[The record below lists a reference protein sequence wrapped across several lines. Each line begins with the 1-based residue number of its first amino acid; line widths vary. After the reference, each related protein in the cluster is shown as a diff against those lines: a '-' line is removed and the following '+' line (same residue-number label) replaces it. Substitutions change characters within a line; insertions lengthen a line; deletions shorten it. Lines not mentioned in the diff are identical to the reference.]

1 MSDVGKK
8 PRYGLYGGKVYL
20 VSFAFFV
27 FLGAAIIASGVMTG
41 SQGLRVTGLCVI
53 LYGAISTIGWLLG
66 RYVIPGGQVTVA
78 QSVIVSMGLNG
89 SESVLD
95 VGTGKGLYAIE
106 IAKKITTVGIV
117 AIDLW
122 EPHNCE
128 EMEYHQKWAQPT
140 GNTIKN
146 ACLNARLE
154 GVAEKVTFLNMDAN
168 RLKFPRGTFDL
179 VVCAYVIGHL
189 GYHGKKVLAETN
201 RVLKP
206 GGRLV
211 IIDNVRDLT
220 FFLMSTPHL
229 FVLSYL
235 RGKKARRLTRRYW
248 LTLIAETGY
257 RLNHM
262 RNGKGIILLEATP
275 AAT

>member
-1 MSDVGKK
+1 MSDVGRK
-8 PRYGLYGGKVYL
+8 PRYGLYGVKVYL
-20 VSFAFFV
+20 LSFAFLV
-27 FLGAAIIASGVMTG
+27 FLGAAITASGVMTG
-41 SQGLRVTGLCVI
+41 SLGLRVTGFCVI

-66 RYVIPGGQVTVA
+66 RYVIPGGPVTFSQGV
-78 QSVIVSMGLNG
+78 VVSLGLNG
-89 SESVLD
+89 SETVLD
-95 VGTGKGLYAIE
+95 VGTGRGLYAIE
-106 IAKKITTVGIV
+106 MAKKVTTGRVV

-122 EPHNCE
+122 EPHNAAE
-128 EMEYHQKWAQPT
+128 KEYHHKWAQPT
-140 GNTIKN
+140 GNTIGN
-146 ACLNARLE
+146 ARLNARLE
-154 GVAEKVTFLNMDAN
+154 GVEEKVTFLNMDAN

-189 GYHGKKVLAETN
+189 GDHGKKVLAETN

-206 GGRLV
+206 GGRLL

-220 FFLMSTPHL
+220 FFFMSTPHL

-257 RLNHM
+257 RLNRM